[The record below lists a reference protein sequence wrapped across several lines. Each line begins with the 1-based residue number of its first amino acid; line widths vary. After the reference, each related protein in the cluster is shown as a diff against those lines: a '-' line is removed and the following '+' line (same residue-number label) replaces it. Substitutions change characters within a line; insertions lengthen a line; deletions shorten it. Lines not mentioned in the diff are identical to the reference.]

1 MANTVEVLSLDINT
15 SALVSKMT
23 ETRNEIDKLKQA
35 QKELI
40 ATNQQGTD
48 AYSKNE
54 AQLKNLQ
61 SSYNSQKN
69 IVAQLTSSTGEFV
82 SSTQALTNALSK
94 ENTSVDA
101 CVANNKELK
110 TLRNQ
115 LNASTIEGAQA
126 IANINAKLDENT
138 EFIKANVSAAEQQK
152 MAIGDYKDQI
162 KEAFGELNIFNGGLS
177 GFISKSKEAG
187 GVAPFVQGAFG
198 TITTAIGGMIKA
210 SLLFIATP
218 LGAALAAIAGV
229 VAIVVGSFKF
239 MQASMNST
247 EAGSQKLARVTATIA
262 GVFKGLWNVVKPLGE
277 FMGRAFIAYFDAAAA
292 VIDKTAK
299 GISTA
304 LKFVG
309 LKGAAASLD
318 NFTGTIKRNAQAS
331 AELSTAESKLQVAQR
346 QSQKIQLDYQK
357 QAEKL
362 RQIRDDESKSI
373 TERQKANE
381 QLGATLKQQ
390 SNEEMKIA
398 NLRLKVSDLR
408 IKAEGKTTEALNA
421 RAEAETGISDI
432 QERITGQE
440 SEQLANLNSLRKE
453 ASDKAKEA
461 SDKTIATRQAQV
473 DKAIQLNNEELALYI
488 AQNDGKKK
496 SLADELAYEE
506 GVRNK
511 RLANNE
517 FEYSKG
523 KISKTAYETAKLNIT
538 SDFAKAQADIAVENA
553 DKELELF
560 LLNNQSKLDNN
571 KFLNDALY
579 QQELDRLNLISE
591 AERNA
596 ATVRLTNGIINA
608 EQYAVA
614 IKSIDDKFANDKKA
628 VELQK
633 SEEDKAKKALDLQN
647 KIALDGESFQFDLA
661 LQTEQEEIRY
671 QQEIADAER
680 TGADTDLIK
689 QKHADIQKEIEASVQ
704 QNKLALASSTFGN
717 LATILGKESK
727 AGKAAAVAQTT
738 IDTYKA
744 ATAAYSSLA
753 GIPIVGPAL
762 GAIAAGAAVVSG
774 LANVKKITSTK
785 DASIP
790 TRADGGFIPTLS
802 SGYINNGS
810 NLTVPLSNGDDT
822 LAFVGQGELI
832 LNKEQQ
838 ARAGGI
844 SFFKSIGV
852 PSYATGGYAG
862 TQTYTSTSTARI
874 DYDRL
879 AQSVAQAYASA
890 PAPVVSVTDI
900 AYQQNRVQVIDNMAN
915 LQ

>member
-23 ETRNEIDKLKQA
+23 ETRNEIDKLKQS

-61 SSYNSQKN
+61 SSYNAQKN

-82 SSTQALTNALSK
+82 TSTQALTNALGK

-101 CVANNKELK
+101 AVANNKELK

-152 MAIGDYKDQI
+152 MAIGDYKEQI

-177 GFISKSKEAG
+177 GFIAKSKEAG
-187 GVAPFVQGAFG
+187 GVAPFVTGAFG

-210 SLLFIATP
+210 SLAFIATP
-218 LGAALAAIAGV
+218 LGAALAAIAAV
-229 VAIVVGSFKF
+229 VATVIGSFKF
-239 MQASMNST
+239 MTSAMNST
-247 EAGSQKLARVTATIA
+247 EEGSQKLARVTATIS
-262 GVFKGLWNVVKPLGE
+262 GVFKGLWNVIKPLGE
-277 FMGRAFIAYFDAAAA
+277 FMGKAFIAYFDAAAT

-299 GISTA
+299 GISAA

-318 NFTGTIKRNAQAS
+318 NFTGTIKKNAQAA
-331 AELSTAESKLQVAQR
+331 AELSQAESKLQVAQR
-346 QSQKIQLDYQK
+346 QSQKVQLEYQN

-373 TERQKANE
+373 AQRQKANE
-381 QLGATLKQQ
+381 QLGVTLKKQ
-390 SNEEMKIA
+390 SAEELSIA
-398 NLRLKVSDLR
+398 NQQLTVANLK
-408 IKAEGKTTEALNA
+408 IKANGKTTESLDAL
-421 RAEAETGISDI
+421 AEAQTNISDI
-432 QERITGQE
+432 NERITGQE

-453 ASDKAKEA
+453 AADKSKEA
-461 SDKTIATRQAQV
+461 SDKSIAARQAQV
-473 DKAIQLNNEELALYI
+473 DKAVQANNEELALYI

-496 SLADELAYEE
+496 SLADELAFEE
-506 GVRNK
+506 GIRDK
-511 RLANNE
+511 RFANNE
-517 FEYSKG
+517 YEYSKG
-523 KISKTAYETAKLNIT
+523 KISKTAYETEKLNIT
-538 SDFAKAQADIAVENA
+538 SDFAKAQADIAVANA
-553 DKELELF
+553 DKELEIF
-560 LLNNQSKLDNN
+560 TANNQSKLDDS
-571 KFLNDALY
+571 KFLNDTLY
-579 QQELDRLNLISE
+579 QQELDRLNLVSE
-591 AERNA
+591 AEAKA
-596 ATVRLTNGIINA
+596 ATVRLTNGIIDA
-608 EQYAVA
+608 EEYALA
-614 IKSIDDKFANDKKA
+614 IKAIDDKYAAEKKE

-633 SEEDKAKKALDLQN
+633 DEEDKAKKAIDLQN
-647 KIALDGESFQFDLA
+647 KIALDGENFQLDLA
-661 LQTEQEEIRY
+661 LQTEQEELRY
-671 QQEIADAER
+671 QQELVDAER

-689 QKHADIQKEIEASVQ
+689 QKHADIQKQIEADVQ
-704 QNKLALASSTFGN
+704 QNKLSLASSTFGN
-717 LATILGKESK
+717 LAAILGKESK

-762 GAIAAGAAVVSG
+762 GAVAAGVAVASG

-785 DASIP
+785 EANIP
-790 TRADGGFIPTLS
+790 TRADGGYIPTLS
-802 SGYINNGS
+802 SGYINGGS
-810 NLTVPLSNGDDT
+810 NLSVPLSNGDDT
-822 LAFVGQGELI
+822 LAYVGQGELI

-862 TQTYTSTSTARI
+862 TPTYSSNSTARI

-879 AQSVAQAYASA
+879 AQSVAQAYSVI
-890 PAPVVSVTDI
+890 PAPVVTVTDI
-900 AYQQNRVQVIDNMAN
+900 MYQTNRVQVIDNMAN